1 MTKTE
6 EIQQIF
12 AEITRYPLDILEVN
26 ANLEEDL
33 GIDSVKLGEVFSVLR
48 EKYDLPEDLNA
59 DPDDFSTIAKISA
72 LLQTYVNTGESPL
85 LVNQINEKNIRT
97 DQVEKKI
104 SVNNNTIALNR
115 EELFTETR
123 KIFAEVTRY
132 PENILEPDA
141 NFEEDLGIDSVK
153 LGEVFSVLREKYDL
167 PEQLDADPD
176 DFSTISKV
184 TDWLHQYLEASL
196 SSRLNAQDNNNEQT
210 VLNESFKLSTK
221 QETIKEKSLDG
232 KIVFISGSGRGL
244 GKNTAIHLANL
255 GARVIVNSF
264 HSRDQ
269 GEATAE
275 EIRKNG
281 GDAHHIW
288 GSMANIKQ
296 LNAIFDEIEERYN
309 GLDFFISNASNGMLA
324 RLEDI
329 TPEHWEK
336 AYKTNIIGL
345 HMGSLRARELM
356 KKHGGGKIITYSSPA
371 AHGYVEY
378 FGCMGPI
385 KAGVEALTKALAIE
399 FAEDNIQIN
408 CVSPGPL
415 YGSLLDKWPES
426 ERLVKKWENSTA
438 YHRLCEAQ
446 DVSNFVAFLLSD
458 SAKLFT
464 GSMLVIDGGISS
476 RGF

>member
-1 MTKTE
+1 MKFYFN
-6 EIQQIF
+6 F
-12 AEITRYPLDILEVN
+12 ADDNSTFLMDSLILGGEHPVEN
-26 ANLEEDL
+26 A
-33 GIDSVKLGEVFSVLR
+33 K
-48 EKYDLPEDLNA
+48 
-59 DPDDFSTIAKISA
+59 
-72 LLQTYVNTGESPL
+72 NTAE
-85 LVNQINEKNIRT
+85 NQIE
-97 DQVEKKI
+97 KI
-104 SVNNNTIALNR
+104 SVNNGATVFNR
-115 EELFTETR
+115 EDLFTDTR

-132 PENILEPDA
+132 PENILEADA

-167 PEQLDADPD
+167 PEQLDANPD

-184 TDWLHQYLEASL
+184 TDWLHQYLEET
-196 SSRLNAQDNNNEQT
+196 SSSQFNDQDNNNEQT
-210 VLNESFKLSTK
+210 SNESVEPSIK
-221 QETIKEKSLDG
+221 QEGIKEKSLDG

-399 FAEDNIQIN
+399 FSEDNIQVN

-438 YHRLCEAQ
+438 YHRLCQAQ

-458 SAKLFT
+458 SAELFT